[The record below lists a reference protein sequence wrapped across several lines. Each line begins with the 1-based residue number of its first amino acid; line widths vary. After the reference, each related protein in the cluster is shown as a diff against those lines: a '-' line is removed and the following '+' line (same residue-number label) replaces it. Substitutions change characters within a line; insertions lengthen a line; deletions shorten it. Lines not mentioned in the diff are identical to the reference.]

1 MRAAGLLSLI
11 LAAIPAVTAGKRGTL
26 GLSLGNKNPDGTCK
40 STSDYEADFDA
51 LKSLTTL
58 VRTYS
63 ANDCDTAV
71 NIVPAA
77 KNKQFKVVLGVW
89 ADYEESFNNDL
100 NVLKKTVP
108 GNEDVVHS
116 ITVGS
121 ETLYRKGLTAQQLL
135 DKIRTV
141 QDAFPKT
148 TVGTVDSWNLFYD
161 GTANPIIEGGVTY
174 IMANA
179 FAYWQGS
186 DIDHATKTYWND
198 TTLALESIEKAAG
211 NNKDKI
217 VFANGETGWPTDG
230 GSDYAAAKAGTQ
242 NAARYWKEAV
252 CSMLAW
258 GVDVFYFE
266 AFDESWKPTSIGDN
280 GEEKDETHWGLFTAD
295 RKAKFDLSCPK

>member
-1 MRAAGLLSLI
+1 MRAAGFLSLL
-11 LAAIPAVTAGKRGTL
+11 LAAIPAVTAKRGTL

-63 ANDCDTAV
+63 ANDCNTAV

-89 ADYEESFNNDL
+89 ADYDESFNNDL
-100 NVLKKTVP
+100 DVLKQTVP
-108 GNEDVVHS
+108 GNEDVIHS

-121 ETLYRKGLTAQQLL
+121 ETLYRKGLTAQELL

-141 QDAFPKT
+141 QSAFPKM

-161 GTANPIIEGGVTY
+161 GTADPIIKGGVTY

-186 DIDHATKTYWND
+186 DINHATKTYWND
-198 TTLALESIEKAAG
+198 TTLALERIENAAG
-211 NNKDKI
+211 DNKDKI
-217 VFANGETGWPTDG
+217 IFANGET
-230 GSDYAAAKAGTQ
+230 AGTQ

-252 CSMLAW
+252 CSMLKW

-295 RKAKFDLSCPK
+295 RKAKFDLSCPN